1 MSAVMILFAFTL
13 SLIINFVDKKVNRV
27 DSNPKNKDIEPRGS
41 LAVNKVSTSQFRTTE
56 NLDA

>member
-13 SLIINFVDKKVNRV
+13 SLIINFVEKKVNRV
-27 DSNPKNKDIEPRGS
+27 DSNPKNKDIEPRGN
-41 LAVNKVSTSQFRTTE
+41 LAVNKVSNRQFRTND